1 MVKAQGRCVIVCP
14 GKIVFWLVIWFFLFA
29 IVRGYSPSGF
39 IDVVISGVLP
49 VYMIAIHMKG
59 YVIDTSNDKFSYP
72 GGSQEANSFLSYFN
86 PFFYLQGMIRHSI
99 PLSSI
104 NTIRPFTNVKFV
116 EGSSGGQPTLSIF
129 KKHKLQISGD
139 FGVVILT
146 FSSKNKRDQVLDTIA
161 RYNGMI

>member
-59 YVIDTSNDKFSYP
+59 YVIDASNDKFSYP

-86 PFFYLQGMIRHSI
+86 PFF
-99 PLSSI
+99 
-104 NTIRPFTNVKFV
+104 
-116 EGSSGGQPTLSIF
+116 
-129 KKHKLQISGD
+129 
-139 FGVVILT
+139 
-146 FSSKNKRDQVLDTIA
+146 
-161 RYNGMI
+161 